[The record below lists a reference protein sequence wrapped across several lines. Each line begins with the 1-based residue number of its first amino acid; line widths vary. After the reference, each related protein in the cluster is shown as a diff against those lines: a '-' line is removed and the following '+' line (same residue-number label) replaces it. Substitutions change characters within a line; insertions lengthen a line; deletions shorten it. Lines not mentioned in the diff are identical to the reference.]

1 MLSMQYLNR
10 KSVFKSF
17 CVHATKEEDT
27 IKVGEALGRLLKPG
41 DVVALK
47 GELGAGKT
55 VMVKGIAK
63 GLGVNGEPNSPTFVI
78 MNAYEGRIPLYHFDF
93 YRVSGVSELE
103 GIGYEYYLYGDGVS
117 VVEWADR
124 VEGVFPESTIWIE
137 IKIPVKKNTNS
148 NVREINIEGEEKW
161 LSLFRSMVE
170 RVLPT

>member
-10 KSVFKSF
+10 KSVFNSF
-17 CVHATKEEDT
+17 CLHATKEEDT
-27 IKVGEALGRLLKPG
+27 IKVGEALGRSLKPG
-41 DVVALK
+41 DVLALK

-55 VMVKGIAK
+55 VLVKGIAK
-63 GLGVNGEPNSPTFVI
+63 GLDVNGEPNSPTFVI

-103 GIGYEYYLYGDGVS
+103 GIGYEDYFYSAGVT

-124 VEGVFPESTIWIE
+124 VEEVFPESAIWIE
-137 IKIPVKKNTNS
+137 INIPVKKNTNS

>member
-1 MLSMQYLNR
+1 MFILESLSI
-10 KSVFKSF
+10 
-17 CVHATKEEDT
+17 HATKEEDT
-27 IKVGEALGRLLKPG
+27 IKVGEALGRSLKPG

-55 VMVKGIAK
+55 VLVKGIAN
-63 GLGVNGEPNSPTFVI
+63 GLDVNGEPNSPTFVI

-103 GIGYEYYLYGDGVS
+103 GIGYEDYFYGAGVT

-124 VEGVFPESTIWIE
+124 VEEVFPESAIWIE
-137 IKIPVKKNTNS
+137 INIPVKKNTNS